1 MFTIATE
8 LLELRLAIHADRLA
22 KAAARQRGLEA
33 ALPLTESR
41 LGELCELGERM
52 RGTEAR
58 LEAARRKYLRTS
70 HTDGDH
76 PVSGERRPAQSS
88 SDPQTAA
95 PAASTARL
103 RA

>member
-1 MFTIATE
+1 MFAIARE

-33 ALPLTESR
+33 SLPLTESR

-52 RGTEAR
+52 RNTEAR

-70 HTDGDH
+70 QADGDH
-76 PVSGERRPAQSS
+76 PVTAERGPAQSS
-88 SDPQTAA
+88 GDRRSAA
-95 PAASTARL
+95 PAA
-103 RA
+103 